1 MKSVDENN
9 DNKIGRK
16 HKTWSKKFHGF
27 FVICDLRMQK
37 TFKGQIVFNLKFK
50 KTIYMKI
57 DSQLA
62 ETITLI
68 SNDVDP

>member
-1 MKSVDENN
+1 MEETTRVEA
-9 DNKIGRK
+9 KIS
-16 HKTWSKKFHGF
+16 WIFCD
-27 FVICDLRMQK
+27 CDLRMQK